1 MSGVRY
7 GEKHQRQ
14 ERQSEVSLQA
24 ESFGCRIYA
33 EYLERGR
40 APGLPRTVL
49 RDFDFPPH
57 TRCGESKVSPSPV
70 CRLQP
75 TCNSAPAS
83 SAMVARNAGIV

>member
-40 APGLPRTVL
+40 APGPPRSIL
-49 RDFDFPPH
+49 RDFDLPPH
-57 TRCGESKVSPSPV
+57 TRCGESKVSPV
-70 CRLQP
+70 RYVG
-75 TCNSAPAS
+75 CNQHVILLRPRAPWLHGMRA
-83 SAMVARNAGIV
+83 